1 MLPVHT
7 ADISTPTP
15 GSPTQDGIAVDTV
28 PFCIC
33 ISTSSG
39 VAYLDV
45 HDDASKKAWSAVLLR
60 IAQNGPQDANFSKQ
74 DMASTADFV
83 FSARVS
89 AYRVID
95 GKAYICNVCD
105 HRDAVAYFQEQVNAS
120 LKVIPGYCDFE
131 NPFTTPPACTS
142 SKKKPSAPPRPVS
155 TSPAEPL
162 DDPSEEDIQP
172 KAASTASPKKPS
184 IWKKKKANKG
194 HLRGPEGVTDDPQ
207 GTGQTSRC
215 HDDVSKAPSAMSS
228 SCPPPSRGNLLVQI
242 HQGTTLKCV
251 VQT

>member
-39 VAYLDV
+39 VAYLNV

-60 IAQNGPQDANFSKQ
+60 ISQYGPQDAIFSKQ

-95 GKAYICNVCD
+95 GKAYICN
-105 HRDAVAYFQEQVNAS
+105 
-120 LKVIPGYCDFE
+120 
-131 NPFTTPPACTS
+131 
-142 SKKKPSAPPRPVS
+142 
-155 TSPAEPL
+155 
-162 DDPSEEDIQP
+162 
-172 KAASTASPKKPS
+172 
-184 IWKKKKANKG
+184 KKANKG

-215 HDDVSKAPSAMSS
+215 HDDVSKAPPAPSS
-228 SCPPPSRGNLLVQI
+228 SCPPPNRGNLLAQI
-242 HQGTTLKCV
+242 HQGTKLKCV

>member
-15 GSPTQDGIAVDTV
+15 GSPTVDGIAVDTV

-39 VAYLDV
+39 VAYLNV

-89 AYRVID
+89 AYRV
-95 GKAYICNVCD
+95 CD
-105 HRDAVAYFQEQVNAS
+105 HRDAVAFFQEQVHAS
-120 LKVIPGYCDFE
+120 LKLIPG
-131 NPFTTPPACTS
+131 S
-142 SKKKPSAPPRPVS
+142 
-155 TSPAEPL
+155 
-162 DDPSEEDIQP
+162 
-172 KAASTASPKKPS
+172 STASPKKPS
-184 IWKKKKANKG
+184 KWKKKKANKG
-194 HLRGPEGVTDDPQ
+194 HLRGPEVVTDDPQ

-215 HDDVSKAPSAMSS
+215 HDDVSKAPSSPSS
-228 SCPPPSRGNLLVQI
+228 SCPSPSRGNLLAQI
-242 HQGTTLKCV
+242 HQGIKLKCV

>member
-39 VAYLDV
+39 VAYLNV

-60 IAQNGPQDANFSKQ
+60 ISQYGPQDAIFSKQ

-105 HRDAVAYFQEQVNAS
+105 HRDAVAYFQEQVHVS
-120 LKVIPGYCDFE
+120 L
-131 NPFTTPPACTS
+131 
-142 SKKKPSAPPRPVS
+142 R
-155 TSPAEPL
+155 
-162 DDPSEEDIQP
+162 
-172 KAASTASPKKPS
+172 
-184 IWKKKKANKG
+184 KKANKG

-228 SCPPPSRGNLLVQI
+228 SCPPPSRGNLLAQI
-242 HQGTTLKCV
+242 HQGTKLKCV

>member
-60 IAQNGPQDANFSKQ
+60 ISQNGPQEANFSKQ

-95 GKAYICNVCD
+95 GKAYICNVIADDNLWKRHSMCTG
-105 HRDAVAYFQEQVNAS
+105 RCATTATPWYSFRNKYTCRSGSFLVVAILRIHSPRE
-120 LKVIPGYCDFE
+120 L
-131 NPFTTPPACTS
+131 PFRS
-142 SKKKPSAPPRPVS
+142 FLN
-155 TSPAEPL
+155 SPT
-162 DDPSEEDIQP
+162 I
-172 KAASTASPKKPS
+172 ASPQYDDDTQQP
-184 IWKKKKANKG
+184 
-194 HLRGPEGVTDDPQ
+194 TDVRHKS
-207 GTGQTSRC
+207 TER
-215 HDDVSKAPSAMSS
+215 
-228 SCPPPSRGNLLVQI
+228 
-242 HQGTTLKCV
+242 V
-251 VQT
+251 VVVVV